1 MNQKHCLLLDFH
13 KYSKVLG
20 FIIRKPSYKIK
31 YCIKYKGL
39 EGTKKWK
46 LITYKLDKNWML
58 LLFKSLNFDEWEN
71 NRWKNPP
78 YFKNALIYSILT
90 GSSTKFLV
98 IFEVLITRIFIAK
111 DIHSITILA
120 TTIVYI
126 LELFF
131 SSYHYAESTTNRIS
145 RFPSLGIP
153 RLELENLCWNTYV
166 GQLEFLHRNG
176 FPMSNVGFS
185 HFCPDFCLIWWFL

>member
-166 GQLEFLHRNG
+166 GHWNSDVG
-176 FPMSNVGFS
+176 IPMSNIGIPTWVFQV
-185 HFCPDFCLIWWFL
+185 HR